1 MANSENLKPIKKGQ
15 LTKEEAKRRG
25 SNGGKKSVIKRKEY
39 KAYRIAAEMALVK
52 LLNAGAMDSLT
63 DIEEF
68 EKLSTKDKL
77 AILEHLRDSSG
88 QKPID
93 KQLNVEGTKEDLEIV
108 IDKES
113 IQKEIEKTR
122 MLADE

>member
-25 SNGGKKSVIKRKEY
+25 SNGGKKSAIKRKEY
-39 KAYRIAAEMALVK
+39 KAYREVAEMALAK

-108 IDKES
+108 IDKKG
-113 IQKEIEKTR
+113 IQAEIEKTR

>member
-25 SNGGKKSVIKRKEY
+25 SNGGKKSVIKRREY
-39 KAYRIAAEMALVK
+39 KAYREAAAMALAE
-52 LLNAGAMDSLT
+52 LLNAGAMDSLA

-68 EKLSTKDKL
+68 KMLSTKDKL

-93 KQLNVEGTKEDLEIV
+93 KQLTVEGSKEDLEVV
-108 IDKES
+108 IDKEG
-113 IQKEIEKTR
+113 IQAEIEKTR